1 MENLETLSIYLDVCC
16 LNRPF
21 DDQSQPRI
29 RLESEAILLI
39 LGRLALGEWSW
50 IGSEAILRE
59 VDRTPDSERRHQVST
74 LVGAMGTIIE
84 VNEAALARAGQLTP
98 LGFKALD
105 ALHVACAEIGS
116 ADVFLT
122 TDDRLVRAAK
132 RAGDQIRTRVDNP
145 LSWLTGA
152 IGR

>member
-1 MENLETLSIYLDVCC
+1 MESLDTLSIYLDVCC

-21 DDQSQPRI
+21 DDQTQPRI
-29 RLESEAILLI
+29 RLESEAIILI

-50 IGSEAILRE
+50 IGSEAILQE
-59 VDRTPDSERRHQVST
+59 VDRTPDPERRHQVST

-84 VNEAALARAGQLTP
+84 VNEAALARAGQLAV
-98 LGFKALD
+98 LGIKKFD
-105 ALHVACAEIGS
+105 ALPVACAEIGS

-132 RAGDQIRTRVDNP
+132 RAGKLITTRVDNP
-145 LSWLTGA
+145 LSWLTDA
-152 IGR
+152 IGQ